1 MAFSK
6 ALYYPWIEIQ
16 DESWLKNAMLY
27 WDKIQTIVPRS
38 IQRPYK
44 KRTTEEFFNEGLLI
58 PFYVHPD
65 LEEIE
70 ELTGDVLQ
78 YINSPEG
85 TQVIFSGDTS
95 DCQIIHPDKFSE
107 RIFDVISM
115 YPEKL
120 PYEIQHIL
128 ENSLDNEGRWFSV
141 DKRFANFYMTLLAT
155 HLSEKHGIA
164 LLTDSASNS
173 RLANV
178 ARLDGNL
185 SLYSMGYDI
194 NYHERQRRRRGP
206 FGRDLRGNR
215 SLAQAMLADLI
226 LEGVQIDPE
235 TPVNKI
241 IIFRERFQSEL
252 GRFRTK
258 VSELANEIS
267 IEQPLDAI
275 RQSINDK
282 YINEVKPAIESMK
295 AGLKESMIRFASDTL
310 LKVSVISTTATS
322 ILPALFGLSIP
333 YALLAGAGVSLT
345 ADTVRYNVDKAQKL
359 RENPFTYLLKAQK
372 EFDPQR
378 YQVTVTPL

>member
-38 IQRPYK
+38 IKQPYK
-44 KRTTEEFFNEGLLI
+44 NRIAEELFNEGLLI

-70 ELTGDVLQ
+70 ELTEDVLQ

-85 TQVIFSGDTS
+85 TQVIFSGDTL
-95 DCQIIHPDKFSE
+95 DYQIIHPDKFSE

-115 YPEKL
+115 HPEKL
-120 PYEIQHIL
+120 PYEIQHML
-128 ENSLDNEGRWFSV
+128 ERSLDNESQWFSV
-141 DKRFANFYMTLLAT
+141 NKRFANFYMTLLAT
-155 HLSEKHGIA
+155 HLSERHGIA

-185 SLYSMGYDI
+185 SLHSMGYGID
-194 NYHERQRRRRGP
+194 YRERPRRRRGP
-206 FGRDLRGNR
+206 SARDLRGNR

-226 LEGVQIDPE
+226 LEGIQIDPE

-258 VSELANEIS
+258 ISELANEIS
-267 IEQPLDAI
+267 IDQPLEAI
-275 RQSINDK
+275 RQNINDK
-282 YINEVKPAIESMK
+282 YINDVKPAIESMK
-295 AGLKESMIRFASDTL
+295 TGLKENMIRFATDTF
-310 LKVSVISTTATS
+310 LKVFVVSTTATS
-322 ILPALFGLSIP
+322 VLPALIGLSIP
-333 YALLAGAGVSLT
+333 CALLAGASVSFT
-345 ADTVRYNVDKAQKL
+345 ANTVLYNIDKAQKL